1 MAQGKQVNE
10 IFADDS
16 RGSREEVRKPRKKCV
31 VAIMKSDLVLRSLV
45 NLEPHVKQVID
56 WVRYLFDTR
65 CTVDPVELP

>member
-1 MAQGKQVNE
+1 M
-10 IFADDS
+10 
-16 RGSREEVRKPRKKCV
+16 RKPRKKCV